1 MAMKKKF
8 DAVAESLKWRIA
20 TGKKLS
26 GMTEE
31 ERLTYLNQGVAEKLQ
46 ALRKGASTDEARQF
60 SQASHKQPA
69 HV

>member
-26 GMTEE
+26 EMTEE
-31 ERLTYLNQGVAEKLQ
+31 ERLIYLNQGVAEKLQ
-46 ALRKGASTDEARQF
+46 ALRKGASADKTRQS
-60 SQASHKQPA
+60 SQASHKQPTHA
-69 HV
+69 